1 MFGKKTL
8 PAQIPRNPPE
18 PDFEE
23 KWKGN
28 QRHQKLRLIFDSVFK
43 GYFSDGLP
51 LLSVATSDVDASSSG
66 DSDPPAHDSKNLVRQ
81 KSRLFPTMF
90 HILPPRT
97 PKVMAYLRSAALKLF
112 FCYRINWSERF
123 TARNGKNTLKT
134 MEITD
139 FYTFIPGPVH
149 MGPSRLPIRGA
160 SVSKWCTVLIFATCD

>member
-1 MFGKKTL
+1 M
-8 PAQIPRNPPE
+8 RS
-18 PDFEE
+18 
-23 KWKGN
+23 
-28 QRHQKLRLIFDSVFK
+28 IFDSVFK

-112 FCYRINWSERF
+112 FFAIGLFNLTGLPLGIAKTPLKPRKSRIFGHLYLDLSIW
-123 TARNGKNTLKT
+123 TG
-134 MEITD
+134 
-139 FYTFIPGPVH
+139 PGINV
-149 MGPSRLPIRGA
+149 
-160 SVSKWCTVLIFATCD
+160 